1 MRRRRP
7 VLPLLAAALLPLLSC
22 GRQAPP
28 RNVILILVD
37 TLRADHLGTYGYGRP
52 TSPNVDA
59 FAAETVKFEDARSQ
73 ASCTFPSANSILT
86 SRWPAAFLGQPGDA
100 LGIPEAI
107 PSLAEILHTHG
118 FRTVAVSASAVV
130 RKTPSRFNP
139 TAGFG
144 RGFDVFQED
153 CVWKSA
159 ACVNRQAAPFLA
171 RDDQPLFL
179 YLHYIDPHG
188 PYQPPKN
195 WRHKFARRRPE
206 EKWVRIG
213 DPNPIGDWL
222 YKGKEKPDFTPADLQ
237 YLVSLYDEEI
247 AFFDQ
252 QFAEML
258 SLLRSSGLMDDS
270 IVIFASDHGE
280 EFLEHGHVK
289 HCRTVFDSSIRVPL
303 LMKIPGVG
311 ARTVPVPV
319 QNLDIV
325 PTVLDYLGFGTGGD
339 ALEGRSLR
347 PLLEEGAKAPAEL
360 QYALQGTFRSASDGR
375 HKLIQDLAT
384 GTASLYDLEADPG
397 EQADVLRRDRRAYF
411 RLRDALSGWI
421 TRAEGKG
428 TGDES
433 VRKAREAEEKL
444 RSLGYIE

>member
-1 MRRRRP
+1 MRRRHP

-59 FAAETVKFEDARSQ
+59 FAAEAVKFEDARSQ
-73 ASCTFPSANSILT
+73 ASCTFPSANSMLT
-86 SRWPAAFLGQPGDA
+86 SRWPSAFLGQPGDA

-159 ACVNRQAAPFLA
+159 ACVNRQAAPFLV
-171 RDDQPLFL
+171 RGDQPLFL

-188 PYQPPKN
+188 PYQPPKS
-195 WRHKFARRRPE
+195 WRHKFVRRRL
-206 EKWVRIG
+206 EKNWVRIG
-213 DPNPIGDWL
+213 DPNPIGNWL
-222 YKGKEKPDFTPADLQ
+222 YKGKENPGFTPADLQ
-237 YLVSLYDEEI
+237 DLMSLYDEEI

-289 HCRTVFDSSIRVPL
+289 HCRTVFDNSIRVPL

-325 PTVLDYLGFGTGGD
+325 PTVLDYLGFGTGGNV
-339 ALEGRSLR
+339 LEGRSLR
-347 PLLEEGAKAPAEL
+347 PLLEEGAKAPAAL

-397 EQADVLRRDRRAYF
+397 EKTDVLRRDRRAYF

-433 VRKAREAEEKL
+433 VRQAREAEERL